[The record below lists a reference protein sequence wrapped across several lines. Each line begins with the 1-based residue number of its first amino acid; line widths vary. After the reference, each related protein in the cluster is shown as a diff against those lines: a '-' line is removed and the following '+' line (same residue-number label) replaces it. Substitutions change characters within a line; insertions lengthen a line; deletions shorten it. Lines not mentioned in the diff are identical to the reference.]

1 MRWQS
6 IINNK
11 NIDKI
16 YSQYK
21 TLTENSKNLEKE
33 KLKLKIKKLE
43 IKREIIELKI
53 KKQSLLEGDNNNG
66 KKNKIE
72 PGRTIG
78 LKTKENI
85 YLT

>member
-16 YSQYK
+16 YDQYK
-21 TLTENSKNLEKE
+21 TLTEESNNIEKE

-43 IKREIIELKI
+43 IKRDIIELKI
-53 KKQSLLEGDNNNG
+53 KKQSILEGDNNNG
-66 KKNKIE
+66 QKRRIKPE
-72 PGRTIG
+72 RTIR